1 VEQAA
6 RAELKVKALASI
18 QKAALGGTWQARA
31 WLLER
36 LFPEFAAT
44 KGERARPGT
53 GRPTGA
59 SSAPDRVERPGIL
72 RAVK

>member
-1 VEQAA
+1 M
-6 RAELKVKALASI
+6 KVKALASI
-18 QKAALGGTWQARA
+18 QKAALGGTWQAGA

-36 LFPEFAAT
+36 QFPEEFAAT